1 LGVANIAG
9 SFVPGALTAAGSI
22 TKSRISG
29 DVGARTQMASLVCSG
44 FVLLATFFLLPW
56 LYFLPKGVLA
66 SIVCL
71 VLIFLLAETPES
83 LEYYWR
89 MGAWIDLAL
98 MLLTFALTIG
108 WSVEV
113 GVAVSIV
120 ISLLLVIH
128 RSSKARLMILGRI
141 PGTDRWRPISEDPEA
156 MEDASGT
163 LIIRIREN
171 LDFANTAQL
180 KERLRRL
187 ELYGHARSHPSDEPR
202 RPQATVLIFHMADVE
217 TVDASAVQLFY
228 ELVET
233 YKNRGVGVFM
243 THLRI
248 GPYKMFERGGIVEL
262 IGHHSFYSNVATA
275 VAQVQSGEVHST

>member
-1 LGVANIAG
+1 M
-9 SFVPGALTAAGSI
+9 
-22 TKSRISG
+22 R
-29 DVGARTQMASLVCSG
+29 
-44 FVLLATFFLLPW
+44 
-56 LYFLPKGVLA
+56 
-66 SIVCL
+66 
-71 VLIFLLAETPES
+71 
-83 LEYYWR
+83 
-89 MGAWIDLAL
+89 AWIDLG
-98 MLLTFALTIG
+98 LTFLTFTLTIV

-141 PGTDRWRPISEDPEA
+141 PGTDTWKPISEDPEA
-156 MEDASGT
+156 MEDSASGT

-202 RPQATVLIFHMADVE
+202 RPQATVLIFHMADVD

-228 ELVET
+228 ELVAT
-233 YKNRGVGVFM
+233 YKNRGVGVFI

-262 IGHHSFYSNVATA
+262 IGHHSFYANVATA
-275 VAQVQSGEVHST
+275 VAQVHGSEASSTR